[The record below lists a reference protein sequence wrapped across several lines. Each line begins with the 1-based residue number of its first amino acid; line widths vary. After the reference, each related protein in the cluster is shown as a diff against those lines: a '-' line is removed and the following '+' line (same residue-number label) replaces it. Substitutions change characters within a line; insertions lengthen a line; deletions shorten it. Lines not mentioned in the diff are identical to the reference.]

1 MGTTLAFSAAYK
13 LAGYLQTYIKG
24 ESSDPFSSLVK
35 YNEQMR
41 PIVEDA
47 QQLAPGQ
54 PHVYNPE
61 TAWGIWILHVLV
73 FSLSYTR
80 ILFIV
85 TKFFGRILHLGP
97 QAADYVPVEEF
108 GFKDMSQWE
117 VDDAGRKR

>member
-24 ESSDPFSSLVK
+24 QSSDPLSSLAQ

-54 PHVYNPE
+54 PHVYNPQ

-73 FSLSYTR
+73 SSLSYTR
-80 ILFIV
+80 ILFIFI
-85 TKFFGRILHLGP
+85 KFFGRILHLGP
-97 QAADYVPVEEF
+97 QAADYVPVEDF
-108 GFKDMSQWE
+108 GFQSMSQWKA
-117 VDDAGRKR
+117 DDTEKKR